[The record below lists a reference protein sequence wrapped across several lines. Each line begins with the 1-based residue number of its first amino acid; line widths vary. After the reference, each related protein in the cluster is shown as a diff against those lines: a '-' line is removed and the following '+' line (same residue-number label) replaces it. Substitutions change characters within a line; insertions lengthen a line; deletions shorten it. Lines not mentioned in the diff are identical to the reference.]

1 MEPFSRLNVSQGDSN
16 KTRQLSQSL
25 TKECNEGTLQDVDK
39 ACLALKNYQ
48 QQEANSSPRTEGARE
63 GNGATGNG
71 RLRDRH

>member
-1 MEPFSRLNVSQGDSN
+1 MEPFSRLSVSQGNSN

-39 ACLALKNYQ
+39 ASLALKNHQ
-48 QQEANSSPRTEGARE
+48 QQEASSSSRTEGARE

-71 RLRDRH
+71 HLHDRH